1 MEKLEVEEDE
11 VSHCWCTYVGEG
23 LFEVE
28 YKGRR
33 YVVNLQTTICGC
45 RKWDVSGIS
54 CDHVISAI

>member
-1 MEKLEVEEDE
+1 MEGNCGPKIMEKLEVEEDE

-33 YVVNLQTTICGC
+33 YVVNLETNT
-45 RKWDVSGIS
+45 WM
-54 CDHVISAI
+54 